1 MSDKKDKSDKPKK
14 SRGLFKTVLLAVVL
28 ASAGGGT
35 AFALMQAGMIGGGSR
50 AKAHESGPQLL
61 LKGEEDPFAPPA
73 PKGEEAAGEPVH
85 GDGGSKYRTAYYSFS
100 EEFTSNLKDSD
111 ALVQM
116 SLAAS
121 THHDGRVLM
130 WLREHELAVR
140 SRILITLADTSEEA
154 MYSPQGKIQ
163 LQKRL
168 TDAVNEV
175 LTEREGFG
183 GVDNVYFR
191 TFIVQ

>member
-1 MSDKKDKSDKPKK
+1 
-14 SRGLFKTVLLAVVL
+14 
-28 ASAGGGT
+28 
-35 AFALMQAGMIGGGSR
+35 
-50 AKAHESGPQLL
+50 
-61 LKGEEDPFAPPA
+61 
-73 PKGEEAAGEPVH
+73 
-85 GDGGSKYRTAYYSFS
+85 
-100 EEFTSNLKDSD
+100 
-111 ALVQM
+111 M

-183 GVDNVYFR
+183 GVDNVYFKN
-191 TFIVQ
+191 FIVQ